1 MRGGGGVREER
12 APPPTT
18 IKGGER
24 EGGEK
29 ESGVAAEAVQL
40 ASSASASASA
50 SASPVKSDR
59 VSDGGREALSPVCE
73 EVESEKEKKK
83 ATSADQ
89 TDISFS
95 RTQRRKTRGS
105 GVRSV
110 GRPQLILH
118 LVAEPPPPP
127 GPGRGGERSA
137 SWGG

>member
-73 EVESEKEKKK
+73 EVESEKEKK
-83 ATSADQ
+83 
-89 TDISFS
+89 
-95 RTQRRKTRGS
+95 R
-105 GVRSV
+105 
-110 GRPQLILH
+110 
-118 LVAEPPPPP
+118 PPPPIRQTSIFP
-127 GPGRGGERSA
+127 AHSGEKRGGAE
-137 SWGG
+137 